1 MAIRQIP
8 IQFTHSVDSND
19 YIFYFIIL
27 NNKRNFKR
35 SRFDRKYEDSSSA
48 PRTSGSNYRGSSNN
62 YNSDKASTGTSSTD
76 SVSYSSS
83 RATSRPAPER
93 KSFEPKPYRGGST
106 SYSSNRSTGDS
117 SNSGSS
123 YGRRGGNA
131 ERSMNRD
138 RYPRAGGTR
147 DNARPF
153 YNDRPVRP
161 YGRGRMDNK
170 NLDQII
176 RFIKDSVNKPKV
188 IVEVKEEEKFV
199 GEIKDF
205 VTDSG
210 LLRNLTQKGFT
221 KATPIQAMSI
231 PVIREGKDIL
241 GLANTGTGKTAAYLI
256 PLIEECLKNRAKT
269 LILVPTRELAIQI
282 KNEIYLFTRDMPI
295 KSEIV
300 IGGADMYRQ
309 IQNLKRNPDFVV
321 GTPGRI
327 KDQKQRGH
335 INIKNYD
342 NIVLDEA
349 DRMLDMGFIGEI
361 KDLLKERKS
370 DVQSLFFSATMDK
383 KVAMLIKEFCK
394 SYETIEI
401 SAQKVTDLIEQKIV
415 TYEDEG
421 AKMDKVADILKDPE
435 FGKSIIFV
443 NTKHRADKLMKHL
456 NEYGLRTD
464 ALHGDKSQNLRQ
476 RIMRNYKESRFD
488 HLIATDVA
496 ARGIDVKDVT
506 HVINYDVPATV
517 EDYIHRVGR
526 TGRAGKLG
534 IALTL
539 IKA

>member
-1 MAIRQIP
+1 
-8 IQFTHSVDSND
+8 
-19 YIFYFIIL
+19 L

-48 PRTSGSNYRGSSNN
+48 PRTPSSNYQGSSNN
-62 YNSDKASTGTSSTD
+62 YNSDKAPTGPSSNTN

-83 RATSRPAPER
+83 RAASRPSPER
-93 KSFEPKPYRGGST
+93 RSFAPKPYRGGSS

-117 SNSGSS
+117 SNSSS
-123 YGRRGGNA
+123 EYGRRGGNF

-161 YGRGRMDNK
+161 YGRGRMDSK
-170 NLDQII
+170 NTDQII
-176 RFIKDSVNKPKV
+176 RFIKDAINKPKPAV
-188 IVEVKEEEKFV
+188 VAVTEDEKYV
-199 GEIKDF
+199 GDIKDL
-205 VTDSG
+205 VTDST
-210 LLRNLTQKGFT
+210 LLRNLTAKGFT
-221 KATPIQAMSI
+221 RSTPIQAKSI

-256 PLIEECLKNRAKT
+256 PLIEETLRNRAKT

-295 KSEIV
+295 KSEII

-309 IQNLKRNPDFVV
+309 IQNLKRNPEFVV

-349 DRMLDMGFIGEI
+349 DRMLDMGFINEI
-361 KDLLKERKS
+361 KDLLKERKA
-370 DVQSLFFSATMDK
+370 DVQSLFFSATMDR
-383 KVAMLIKEFCK
+383 KVAMLINEFCK

-401 SAQKVTDLIEQKIV
+401 SQQKVTDLIEQKIV
-415 TYEDEG
+415 TFESED
-421 AKMDKVADILKDPE
+421 AKMDKVVELLNDPE

-443 NTKHRADKLMKHL
+443 NTKHRADKLMKFL
-456 NEYGLRTD
+456 NEGGLKTD

-476 RIMRNYKESRFD
+476 RIMRNYKENRFD

-526 TGRAGKLG
+526 TGRAGKVG
-534 IALTL
+534 IAVTL
-539 IKA
+539 IRG